1 MENKNITMN
10 LIIKQMV
17 ETDAMAYN
25 RDYLASS
32 TDSEF
37 GIFNKAY
44 QDKGKLYA
52 KLSLAVQN
60 NNCISDNC
68 VYEIKQLRQL
78 DNAPAASID
87 FMEVLNSE
95 LMVTEEDSY
104 DVNNYYGYL
113 VAYCITTNKPGFSKN
128 DGYDVNLYLNEDGSQ
143 TIVFS
148 GPSLKEDLV
157 INSFTLKALIDSDTS
172 LVVSTPDI
180 NKDMLRLLTEVGLFD
195 PEFVD
200 VEKEQLKSNAKI
212 LDEFILK
219 TETGEPDYRIIDIG
233 NGKGKNVL
241 QFDMEKIQAK
251 IDPFINAEVT
261 GLLSSEQDAVA
272 AWNVYIGRGSSV
284 DEDAQMVQDAN
295 AGSLSW
301 SYEEDLPL
309 SQDKKVEFES
319 KYKEYF
325 INNYLKEFM
334 TNKFPTVKEDAA
346 VFDLEEAKQNKAQK
360 FLDDNNLN

>member
-1 MENKNITMN
+1 
-10 LIIKQMV
+10 
-17 ETDAMAYN
+17 
-25 RDYLASS
+25 
-32 TDSEF
+32 
-37 GIFNKAY
+37 
-44 QDKGKLYA
+44 
-52 KLSLAVQN
+52 
-60 NNCISDNC
+60 
-68 VYEIKQLRQL
+68 
-78 DNAPAASID
+78 
-87 FMEVLNSE
+87 
-95 LMVTEEDSY
+95 MVTEEDSY

-113 VAYCITTNKPGFSKN
+113 VAYCVITNKPGFSKN

-148 GPSLKEDLV
+148 GPALKEDLV

-251 IDPFINAEVT
+251 IDPFINAEVA

-325 INNYLKEFM
+325 INNYLKEFI